1 MNKRILKTIFGMG
14 VFIIVSLIMTTIS
27 NAASLGISAPSTV
40 SPGETFTV
48 TITLNNGAGPVSAS
62 VSNGAGGFSDW
73 LENGSASFS
82 CTAGSSGS
90 VTISAS
96 GTVGDFSTGNDEAV
110 SASKSVTIKQPEQ
123 IPEPPA
129 NNGGTTNGNSG
140 TNTKPNTNT
149 NTNTNKPTE
158 TKSNNSRLSTLK
170 IAEGILT
177 PEFDSKTNEYA
188 INVPNEVTKLSIEAI
203 AEDSKASIKIA
214 GNEELQIGDNII
226 QITVTAEDGTTNIYN
241 IKATRADAE
250 LGLQSLSVFYIN
262 ENGEKIQLELNPIYT
277 IGMLEYTLKELS
289 YKIDNLIIEAVAT
302 RENAKIEI
310 TGHENLKTGENII
323 TIKVIANIDVE
334 ATEQT
339 EETVE
344 ESEDEVN
351 PIEEKI
357 YTIKVNKEA
366 EPVVAP
372 LTTMQKIKNWFNGAG
387 VWISDNLIKIQ
398 TVALTVATTLLI
410 GLTVYFVHDYK
421 NYKKLVAQLAE
432 INKTNLME
440 KANFAL
446 NGEEKIAE
454 NQIEDAGEIVKPVE
468 SIEEEKDKIP
478 EISNESNNTL
488 LDKFMKADEQGK
500 ARTEKGRRFKK

>member
-1 MNKRILKTIFGMG
+1 MNKKALKIIIGIGMF
-14 VFIIVSLIMTTIS
+14 VIISLIMTTIS

-73 LENGSASFS
+73 LENGSSSFS

-96 GTVGDFSTGNDEAV
+96 GTVGDFSTGNDEKV
-110 SASKSVTIKQPEQ
+110 SASKSITIKQPDP
-123 IPEPPA
+123 IPEPPPSN
-129 NNGGTTNGNSG
+129 NNGGTTS
-140 TNTKPNTNT
+140 KPNNNT
-149 NTNTNKPTE
+149 NNNTTEKPTE
-158 TKSNNSRLSTLK
+158 TKKSNNSRLGTLK

-177 PEFDSKTNEYA
+177 PEFDSKINEYT

-203 AEDSKASIKIA
+203 LEDSKASIKIT
-214 GNEELQIGDNII
+214 GNEELKIGENLIEVI
-226 QITVTAEDGTTNIYN
+226 VTAEDGSTNTYSIRT
-241 IKATRADAE
+241 IRADAE
-250 LGLQSLSVFYIN
+250 LGLQSLNIFYID

-289 YKIDNLIIEAVAT
+289 YKIDSLIIEAIAT

-310 TGHENLKTGENII
+310 MGHENLKTGENII
-323 TIKVIANIDVE
+323 TIKVIDN
-334 ATEQT
+334 TELEET
-339 EETVE
+339 EETE
-344 ESEDEVN
+344 NEVT
-351 PIEEKI
+351 PKEEKVYI
-357 YTIKVNKEA
+357 IKVSKES

-372 LTTMQKIKNWFNGAG
+372 LTTMQKIKNWFSGAG
-387 VWISDNLIKIQ
+387 IWISDNLTKIQ
-398 TVALTVATTLLI
+398 AVALIIATTLFI
-410 GLTVYFVHDYK
+410 GLTVYFMQDYK

-446 NGEEKIAE
+446 NGEEKITETNSE
-454 NQIEDAGEIVKPVE
+454 N
-468 SIEEEKDKIP
+468 EEEKI
-478 EISNESNNTL
+478 EIKHIEEKDEKSETLNENKNTL
-488 LDKFMKADEQGK
+488 LDKFMKQDEEGK
-500 ARTEKGRRFKK
+500 SKPERGRRFKK